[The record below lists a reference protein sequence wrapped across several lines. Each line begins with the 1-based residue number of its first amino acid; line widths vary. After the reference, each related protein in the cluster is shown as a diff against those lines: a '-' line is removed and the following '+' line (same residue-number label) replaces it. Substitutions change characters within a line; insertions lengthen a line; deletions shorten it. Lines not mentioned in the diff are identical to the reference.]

1 MKSPASSF
9 PAERTVRRWYRE
21 PWPWFLMAGPMAVI
35 IASLASAW
43 LAIVSDDGVVA
54 QDYYKQGLTVN
65 QRIKRAAPS
74 PARPLGAT
82 IDVVAGGNVRVRIE
96 GLAEAPRNLRLKF
109 ARPHAATREQIVRL
123 EPDAGGDYVG
133 TLAEQASGRW
143 IVTLESDAWRL
154 PTTAV
159 EGPLSRIVL
168 GTAERK
174 SETPQ

>member
-21 PWPWFLMAGPMAVI
+21 PWPWLLMAGPIAVV
-35 IASLASAW
+35 IASLATAW

-54 QDYYKQGLTVN
+54 QDYYKQGLLVN
-65 QRIKRAAPS
+65 QRVKRAAPA

-82 IDVVAGGNVRVRIE
+82 IDVVPGGEVRVRIE

-109 ARPHAATREQIVRL
+109 ARPHTATREQIVSL
-123 EPDAGGDYVG
+123 EPGAGGDYVG
-133 TLAEQASGRW
+133 VLAEQASGRW
-143 IVTLESDAWRL
+143 VVTLESEAWRL
-154 PTTAV
+154 PTTTVDGA
-159 EGPLSRIVL
+159 LSRIVL

-174 SETPQ
+174 PETPP